1 MTVIKRAVIAVG
13 ILSLLAG
20 LFGCVKPEWEASH
33 NADDIISVSAYC
45 SHMDFSYSY
54 SFSVRKEESGWLFD
68 AACFI
73 HDHSEQIEL
82 SDKTVSDEDIKE
94 LLSLISENG
103 TIKSA
108 ENYKKPIESPFQV
121 LDETAYG
128 ICIGFSDGTD
138 CNVGARVDGYDE
150 IERFFYRL
158 AETLE

>member
-20 LFGCVKPEWEASH
+20 LFGCVKPEKEASH
-33 NADDIISVSAYC
+33 NADDIVSVSAYC

-68 AACFI
+68 AQCFI

-82 SDKTVSDEDIKE
+82 SDKTVSDEYIKE

-108 ENYKKPIESPFQV
+108 KNYKKPVKSPFQV

-128 ICIGFSDGTD
+128 ICIRFSDGTD
-138 CNVGARVDGYDE
+138 CNAGARVDGYDG